1 MRMELRQPTVAIL
14 AVMLPLSILVMA
26 GTDRPSDDMIRCWVK
41 SALQDDP
48 RIAAGDIA
56 VGVTNG
62 IVTLKGVVGNL
73 AEKQYALM
81 ESQKIYGVLGVV
93 EKLHIEPQFRNEAD
107 IREDVR
113 MRLAGSTSIQIR
125 ILGMDV
131 QNGEVTLTGEVHSAA
146 QREEAR
152 LLAAEVR
159 GVRAIY
165 NKLVVSYPRTRPDSE
180 IQRDILD
187 SLHRDVY
194 LTGLP
199 IAVSVV
205 DGVATLSGEVGN
217 AYERLRAED
226 KARVVN
232 NVRDVNGKITVR
244 WWEERGVRKEMP
256 FPDAPAIQEAIYDEL
271 DLDSRI
277 AVSNIRAETEPA
289 GFVTLR
295 GTVPTLQ
302 QKRIAEQDAMNV
314 VGVRWVTNLLEV
326 KTEPRDDYA
335 ILRDAQMAIDSD
347 YLLSGQDIRVRVQ
360 DGVLTL
366 TGAVSDPFRKYHAEE
381 VALRIRGLR
390 EFVDTIL
397 VDVYPQFTDTVLR
410 QRIRDRLAANWET
423 RNIAAAV
430 GVAVTKGKAT
440 LTGEVNTLAQR
451 AEAERVA
458 ALTPGVLSV
467 HNELTVI
474 GEGHSGAQGHE
485 NRVVTSMIIV
495 EAL

>member
-1 MRMELRQPTVAIL
+1 MRVELRQPIVAIL
-14 AVMLPLSILVMA
+14 AVMLPLSALVTA
-26 GTDRPSDDMIRCWVK
+26 GTDRPTDDMIRDWVK
-41 SALQDDP
+41 RALQDDP
-48 RIAAGDIA
+48 RIAGGDIA
-56 VGVTNG
+56 VGVANG
-62 IVTLKGVVGNL
+62 IVTLTGPVGNL

-81 ESQKIYGVLGVV
+81 ESQKIYGVLGVI
-93 EKLHIEPQFRNEAD
+93 EKLHIEPRFRNDAD
-107 IREDVR
+107 IRDDVR
-113 MRLAGSTSIQIR
+113 MRLAASTSIPIR
-125 ILGMDV
+125 ILGVDV
-131 QNGEVTLTGEVHSAA
+131 ENGEVTLTGEVHSAA
-146 QREEAR
+146 QQEEAR

-159 GVRAIY
+159 GVRAVY
-165 NKLVVSYPRTRPDSE
+165 SKLVVSYPTTRPDSE
-180 IQRDILD
+180 IQQDIFD
-187 SLHRDVY
+187 SLHRDIY

-199 IAVSVV
+199 ITVSVA
-205 DGVATLSGEVGN
+205 DGVATLGGEAGN
-217 AYERLRAED
+217 AYERQRAED

-232 NVRDVNGKITVR
+232 NVREVNNKITVR
-244 WWEERGVRKEMP
+244 WWEEHGVRKEMP
-256 FPDAPAIQEAIYDEL
+256 FPDALAIQDAIYDEL

-277 AVSNIRAETEPA
+277 AVSNIRAETQPA

-347 YLLSGQDIRVRVQ
+347 YLLSGQDIRVRVR

-366 TGAVSDPFRKYHAEE
+366 TGTVGDPFRKYHAED

-390 EFVDTIL
+390 EFVDTIK

-410 QRIRDRLAANWET
+410 QRIQDRLAANWET
-423 RNIAAAV
+423 RNMAAAIDV
-430 GVAVTKGKAT
+430 GVTNGNAM

-474 GEGHSGAQGHE
+474 GEDCSGAQDHKD
-485 NRVVTSMIIV
+485 RVVNR
-495 EAL
+495 